1 MQKLLLKNYKTYL
14 IVVVAVILNGLVSL
28 GYIDVSWINTANI
41 ILGFLGLG
49 AVRLAIAG
57 K

>member
-1 MQKLLLKNYKTYL
+1 MKKLLLKNYKTYI

-28 GYIDVSWINTANI
+28 GYIDASWIGTANI